1 MLKIVR
7 LEEAED
13 GSFGSL
19 LIEGH
24 VFCVSLEPPD
34 KDNQKNISNIPPGKY
49 ICKRINSPKYGETFE
64 ITRVPNR
71 SHVLFHSGNIVKHT
85 KGCILLA
92 RKWGVLK
99 GNRAILNS
107 GKTFKHFMWMMRNIN
122 ECELKIIEVQDGYWT
137 NI

>member
-49 ICKRINSPKYGETFE
+49 TCKRVNSPKYGETFE
-64 ITRVPNR
+64 ITGVPNR
-71 SHVLFHSGNIVKHT
+71 SHVLFHSGNVVKHT
-85 KGCILLA
+85 KGCVLLA
-92 RKWGVLK
+92 RKFGVLGK
-99 GNRAILNS
+99 DRAILNS
-107 GKTFKHFMWMMRNIN
+107 GKTFREFLIKMVGIN